1 MHSSRVHLMV
11 TPEEV
16 MAHRDDVVKCAS
28 GNKKYACLQKVGLT
42 RINGVSGLE
51 ILSTA
56 QLVRLSLTA
65 NNNSV

>member
-16 MAHRDDVVKCAS
+16 
-28 GNKKYACLQKVGLT
+28 KVGLT

-56 QLVRLSLTA
+56 RVRVVPLLLQEWHA
-65 NNNSV
+65 VQVECLI

>member
-16 MAHRDDVVKCAS
+16 
-28 GNKKYACLQKVGLT
+28 KVGLT

-51 ILSTA
+51 ILSAA